1 MKRILQRK
9 FMLVFWLAMLTN
21 CLLLKAEI
29 VDIKFNGF
37 PSEIGYVEIIPDLDP
52 NSSSAN
58 VTVKVKRGFD
68 MSYFYSSSLDNIT
81 NESLTEI
88 QGEYKCTRP
97 IAVYDYD
104 SAVKGNYDAQFQ
116 TSELKTPVELAN
128 VLNYFYQREDQQP
141 AATYTDN
148 EVTVTEARSKTNRPI
163 RQMDIKLSP
172 QQPFTIHISGW
183 TKEPSNDAGVLGFLT
198 IKGDVTIDG
207 EYYKEGER
215 QIYPHLARK
224 TKILG
229 GNVLLKEV
237 SLSHSFKS
245 AVIIEDGTV
254 TFDHIGYEG
263 SFNSSIEENTEGIK
277 GAIQQNGGTVMLKDC
292 FVSSWGIGGVEDK
305 TDYFISVTDGTL
317 TIEGGY
323 YPQTGL
329 YNKDLIHVAGE
340 NTKVYLKNV
349 AATLDAYDRT
359 AYFINQEAGEVTID
373 GGEYEAIFCL
383 NGGQMTVKGG
393 RFSGQLG
400 TPKDNIG
407 GSFHIMS
414 ADAHLSLEG
423 GYYGCGFNSC
433 VVYAK
438 PELNIT
444 PESLLADGYGYYTRN
459 QAIVPDRA
467 IQEDDIWGNYGFNG
481 ITNKYLS
488 FGQVKKIGNA
498 REEAP
503 ALYIAAEE
511 ASVGNSGTDLDVKVG
526 GSEDEPIYEVYTP
539 KGLAWVNGIYNLRG
553 RYGKSYMTNGMEFA
567 KKYSKASV
575 KIVNDLD
582 MSAYPWI
589 PLNFNGKNF
598 DGQGH
603 RIYGLDIKASEA
615 AFFGGLSSNV
625 EQISNLTISGSI
637 KGIESIYRN
646 RNLYV
651 GGLATTIYNTT
662 IVNCGVQLTDVGCDV
677 SNIANI
683 AVGGL
688 IAVNTQGSIQNCYIT
703 NNNEGIYLKASYDNE
718 RFSYIEEDL
727 RIAGLIGSNSGEIVN
742 SYQANGALKKSAENK
757 ISTATPLKV
766 KWMEDP
772 LANETPTP
780 ADATCTTNPNVDE
793 LNKNVKDHNTTSSDI
808 QWRNWLTES
817 NINAGYPIHDYS
829 DDPTVSDG
837 WIYLKKSGEGNFE
850 AKYKILVSENEQ
862 QDCIIKADTSVKVNI
877 PKEMVFKITPAD
889 GYNFEKLTFAP
900 TNSEAESIIEIE
912 KDTVKIEAMAG
923 TYTAYFI
930 PIPVEPT
937 DTIVIDNDSTLIPE
951 EVKDQDLVINGG
963 REDEYISLTMSE
975 ITVQSLT
982 VEGSSHA
989 IFTVSGTNNWGSVIN
1004 DGTMIIQ
1011 AEGENSKIVTS
1022 SIINNGVFKDETGT
1036 ITKVTGMASLT
1047 INPMVNQTV
1056 DEGETVI
1063 LTAKAEAS
1071 EEVSFTWQ
1079 KYVGNTWKDV
1089 ESTPNLQTRALL
1101 RNSSTQTSHLVV
1113 SSEEAGQYR
1122 CIITCINGTVST
1134 TLTTFATVTV
1144 NTDTEEPEDPET
1156 PPVDPVKY
1164 YNIYEESICD
1174 GVSVSFSKN
1183 PVKEGGSISIK
1194 VEKDEE
1200 NYTFENFKVWYKE
1213 GYYGNWEEL
1222 KESTQ
1227 PGEYKIQNIWNHIYV
1242 KAEGSAKKNP
1252 TGIEEV
1258 EGVKVYTKDGSL
1270 FVQTLQREQVIV
1282 ISMTGAVVKNE
1293 EQIGLKQYHGLN
1305 PGIYVVRVGDKTYKL
1320 RLH

>member
-1 MKRILQRK
+1 MKRILQK
-9 FMLVFWLAMLTN
+9 NFMLVFWLAMLTN

-29 VDIKFNGF
+29 VDIEFDGS
-37 PSEIGYVEIIPDLDP
+37 PSEIGYVEIIPELDS

-68 MSYFYSSSLDNIT
+68 MSNFSSSSLGNIT

-88 QGEYKCTRP
+88 DGEYKCTQP
-97 IAVYDYD
+97 ITVYNYD
-104 SAVKGNYDAQFQ
+104 SAVNESYSAQFQ

-141 AATYTDN
+141 AATYTDT
-148 EVTVTEARSKTNRPI
+148 EVTIREAINTRGSGGI
-163 RQMDIKLSP
+163 QMDIKLSP
-172 QQPFTIHISGW
+172 QQPLKILLSDW
-183 TKEPSNDAGVLGFLT
+183 TKEPSDDAGVLGFLT
-198 IKGDVTIDG
+198 INGNVTIDG
-207 EYYKEGER
+207 EYYIKDER

-229 GNVLLKEV
+229 GEVELKEV

-245 AVIIEDGTV
+245 AVIIEGGNV

-263 SFNSSIEENTEGIK
+263 SFNSSIEENTAGIK
-277 GAIQQNGGTVMLKDC
+277 GAIQQNGGAVTLKDC
-292 FVSSWGIGGVEDK
+292 FVSSWGIENVEDK
-305 TDYFISVTDGTL
+305 TDYFVSVTDGTL
-317 TIEGGY
+317 NIVGGY

-400 TPKDNIG
+400 IPKGNIG

-414 ADAHLSLEG
+414 ANAHLSLEG
-423 GYYGCGFNSC
+423 GYYGCGLNSC
-433 VVYAK
+433 VVYSK
-438 PELNIT
+438 PELNLT
-444 PESLLADGYGYYTRN
+444 PESLLADGYGYYTRD
-459 QAIVPDRA
+459 QEIIPDRA
-467 IQEDDIWGNYGFNG
+467 IQGNMIKYNFNG
-481 ITNKYLS
+481 VENTYIS
-488 FGQVKKIGNA
+488 FGQVKKKDIID
-498 REEAP
+498 ETP
-503 ALYIAAEE
+503 SLYLAAEK
-511 ASVGNSGTDLDVKVG
+511 AYIGKSGTDLDVKVG

-539 KGLAWVNGIYNLRG
+539 EGLAWVNKVNNLG
-553 RYGKSYMTNGMEFA
+553 SSYITNGNEFA
-567 KKYSKASV
+567 KKYYNSSV
-575 KIVNDLD
+575 KITNDLD

-589 PLNFNGKNF
+589 PLNFKGRNF

-603 RIYGLDIKASEA
+603 MIYGLDIKASEA

-646 RNLYV
+646 RDLYV
-651 GGLATTIYNTT
+651 GGLATTNYNAT

-683 AVGGL
+683 TVGGL

-727 RIAGLIGSNSGEIVN
+727 RIAGLIGSNDGEIVN
-742 SYQANGALKKSAENK
+742 SYQANGVLTKSAENK
-757 ISTATPLKV
+757 ISTDTPLKV
-766 KWMEDP
+766 KWTEDP
-772 LANETPTP
+772 LANITP
-780 ADATCTTNPNVDE
+780 ANVTCTTNPNVDE
-793 LNKNVKDHNTTSSDI
+793 LNKNVNEHNASITDL
-808 QWRNWLTES
+808 QWKNWRVEDG
-817 NINAGYPIHDYS
+817 INAGYPIYDYL

-900 TNSEAESIIEIE
+900 INSEAESVIEIE

-923 TYTAYFI
+923 TYTVYFI
-930 PIPVEPT
+930 PISDEPS
-937 DTIVIDNDSTLIPE
+937 DTIFIENDSTLISE
-951 EVKDQDLVINGG
+951 DVIDKDLVIIGG
-963 REDEYISLTMSE
+963 DENKPISLSISE
-975 ITVQSLT
+975 ITIPSLT
-982 VEGSSHA
+982 VQDNA
-989 IFTVSGTNNWGSVIN
+989 YVTFTISGTNSWGSVTN
-1004 DGTMIIQ
+1004 NGTMIIQ
-1011 AEGENSKIVTS
+1011 GDKSNTEVS
-1022 SIINNGVFKDETGT
+1022 SVINNGVFKDETGT
-1036 ITKVTGMASLT
+1036 ITEVKGDASLSVT
-1047 INPMVNQTV
+1047 PMNDQTV
-1056 DEGETVI
+1056 DEGETVT
-1063 LTAKAEAS
+1063 LTAEVEAS
-1071 EEVSFTWQ
+1071 GDVSFQWQ
-1079 KYVGNTWKDV
+1079 KYVDNTWESV
-1089 ESTPNLQTRALL
+1089 ESSPEMGTRALL
-1101 RNSSTQTSHLVV
+1101 RNSSTHISQLVV
-1113 SSEEAGQYR
+1113 SSAEAGQYR
-1122 CIITCINGTVST
+1122 CNITCISGDVST

-1144 NTDTEEPEDPET
+1144 NIDTDESEDPDT
-1156 PPVDPVKY
+1156 PTIDPVKY
-1164 YNIYEESICD
+1164 YNITSTSVCD
-1174 GVSVSFSKN
+1174 GIEISFSKGT
-1183 PVKEGGSISIK
+1183 VREGGSVIVY
-1194 VEKDEE
+1194 VEKDEA
-1200 NYTFENFKVWYKE
+1200 NYTFDNLKLYCKRTN
-1213 GYYGNWEEL
+1213 YGAWEEL
-1222 KESTQ
+1222 QESIQ
-1227 PGEYKIQNIWNHIYV
+1227 PGEYKINNIWTHIYV
-1242 KAEGSAKKNP
+1242 KAEGSEKKNP
-1252 TGIEEV
+1252 TGMEEV
-1258 EGVKVYTKDGSL
+1258 EGEKVYTKDGSL
-1270 FVQTLQREQVIV
+1270 FVQTPQREQVII

-1305 PGIYVVRVGDKTYKL
+1305 PGIFVVRVGNKTYKI
-1320 RLH
+1320 RLN